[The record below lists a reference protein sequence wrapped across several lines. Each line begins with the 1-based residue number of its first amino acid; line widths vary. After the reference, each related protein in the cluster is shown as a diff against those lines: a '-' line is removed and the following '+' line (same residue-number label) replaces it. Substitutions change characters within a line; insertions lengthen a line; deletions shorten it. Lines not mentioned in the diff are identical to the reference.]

1 MDGQPAPPAEPAP
14 RWLRI
19 AALAAAAALLAASL
33 VSLGRYPI
41 PHCDEVNHLALSYN
55 FFREGRFV
63 LHHMG
68 GLGGFHRNFAS
79 QGRLYQ
85 VMKGAW
91 LEVVGYTLAGGRFF
105 SVLGCVVAAWLTYLA
120 GRRLYGER
128 AGLLAAVALLAS
140 PNVFYASHVGR
151 EETWVMAAGIG
162 LIALYLAYRDRPS
175 PARFALLGLLA
186 ALSLDI
192 HPNAVWYA
200 LPLGLILVAEN
211 FRDAAGRIRILAF
224 GAAGVLGAGIIVLA
238 HLYPDPAG
246 AMEHLTFAS
255 ENNALWAGEIVTR
268 IVEGARFF
276 WANAV
281 TDLNGAV
288 AVLTVYVAFGAA
300 WMLARRET
308 ADRLLL
314 TLWGMSILF
323 FTLLMGHKNPF
334 YGVLWAPLAALAAGA
349 GISGAASALNGR
361 AGLRPAALAAL
372 VAAPLVAVGLTA
384 QTWLAIRFRARDFP
398 AYQAAIL
405 DVVPPGASVVG
416 DVTLWTAF
424 HDRNPFTADFYLE
437 TCRLDATCSARLAG
451 GYDALI
457 AGLDADYVVEDGSV
471 GCAQQPTPAAEA
483 WADALARTCTPV
495 GRVAD
500 RWFGAYGQN
509 GQGQDTVI
517 YDCR

>member
-1 MDGQPAPPAEPAP
+1 MDEPPSTPGPAP
-14 RWLRI
+14 RWLRV
-19 AALAAAAALLAASL
+19 AALAAVAMLLATSL
-33 VSLGRYPI
+33 VSLGDYPA

-55 FFREGRFV
+55 FFCEGRFV

-105 SVLGCVVAAWLTYLA
+105 SVLGCVLAAWLTYLT

-128 AGLLAAVALLAS
+128 AGLLAAVALMAS
-140 PNVFYASHVGR
+140 PNVFYAGHVGR
-151 EETWVMAAGIG
+151 EETWIMAAGVG
-162 LIALYLAYRDRPS
+162 LILLYIAYRERPS

-200 LPLGLILVAEN
+200 LPLGLVLVAEN
-211 FRDAAGRIRILAF
+211 YRDAAGRIRILAF
-224 GAAGVLGAGIIVLA
+224 GGAGVLGAGIVVLA
-238 HLYPDPAG
+238 HLFPDPAG
-246 AMEHLTFAS
+246 AVEHLTFAS
-255 ENNALWAGEIVTR
+255 ENNALLAGEIVTR
-268 IVEGARFF
+268 VGEGARFF

-281 TDLNGAV
+281 TNLNGAV
-288 AVLTVYVAFGAA
+288 VVLTVYATFGAG

-314 TLWGMSILF
+314 ALWGLSLLT
-323 FTLLMGHKNPF
+323 FTLLMAHKSPF
-334 YGVLWAPLAALAAGA
+334 YGALWAPLTALAAGA
-349 GISGAASALNGR
+349 GISGAATALTGR

-372 VAAPLVAVGLTA
+372 VAAPLIAVGLAA
-384 QTWLAIRFRARDFP
+384 QSWLAIRFHGRDLP

-405 DVVPPGASVVG
+405 ENVPPGASVVG

-437 TCRLDATCSARLAG
+437 TCRLDATCSARLAA
-451 GYDALI
+451 GYDAII

-483 WADALARTCTPV
+483 WADALARVCTPV